1 MPTTIGESP
10 VVKEIIIL
18 RETGI
23 PLYHYS
29 VSGEKKLDEL
39 VAGFLSALGGFVEQV
54 SEQQIKVMAFATNKF
69 VWEKK
74 GDLFFIA
81 LVQKDDSA
89 EIYRAILQTLSDQF
103 VSKYYTILRQEF
115 INPRQFLEFTDT
127 VELILQKFDG
137 IPGLARRY
145 KTGLLPLH
153 HLRSLKVSLAQ
164 IEAHEEILR
173 GAVVTFDGFI
183 IASNLRAYEMEA
195 LLDRLSNSDF
205 TKEISEPRLVV
216 HTSLE
221 PVTSFYIHPLNE
233 KCVCAFV
240 VRAGKSNEQYQ
251 ELVDPFLKL
260 VKVTDFSEMKKLHPK
275 HKDEYTGFY
284 EHDVLVPTAPITTIL
299 DNAKDIFASMSPES
313 QNMAISVL
321 RTIDGKLTILEIQE
335 KTNCNKEI
343 VTESVAALITKG
355 FVHIAKVF
363 PVMGERDSRFSA
375 YLEVIGIPKKAYD
388 IVDSVWKYCTGGF
401 SIREISEKSGIQAT
415 RIMEVLRTLGNYV
428 TWQYERRMEH
438 DR

>member
-1 MPTTIGESP
+1 L
-10 VVKEIIIL
+10 VKEIIIL
-18 RETGI
+18 RESGI

-81 LVQKDDSA
+81 LVLKEDSG
-89 EIYRAILQTLSDQF
+89 EIYRAILQTLADQF
-103 VSKYYTILRQEF
+103 VSKYYTILRNEV
-115 INPRQFLEFTDT
+115 ISPRQFLEFTDT

-145 KTGLLPLH
+145 KTGLLPLE
-153 HLRSLKVSLAQ
+153 HLRSLKVALAQ
-164 IEAHEEILR
+164 VESHKDILR
-173 GAVVTFDGFI
+173 GSVVTYDGFI
-183 IASNLRAYEMEA
+183 VASNLRAYEMEA
-195 LLDRLSNSDF
+195 LLDQLKNSDF
-205 TKEISEPRLVV
+205 SKEISEPRLVV

-221 PVTSFYIHPLNE
+221 PVTSFYIHPISG
-233 KCVCAFV
+233 KYVCTFV
-240 VRAGKSNEQYQ
+240 VKAGKDNHSYES
-251 ELVDPFLKL
+251 LVKPFLDI
-260 VKVTDFSEMKKLHPK
+260 VKTTDFSEMKKLHPMQME
-275 HKDEYTGFY
+275 EYTGFY
-284 EHDVLVPTAPITTIL
+284 EHDILIPTAPITTIL
-299 DNAKDIFASMSPES
+299 DNAKEIFAGMTGET
-313 QNMAISVL
+313 QANTISVL
-321 RTIDGKLTILEIQE
+321 KAIDGKNTILEIQE
-335 KTNCNKEI
+335 KTNCSKETI
-343 VTESVAALITKG
+343 TESVAPMITNG
-355 FVHIAKVF
+355 FVHVAKLF
-363 PVMGERDSRFSA
+363 PVMGERDNRFSA

-415 RIMEVLRTLGNYV
+415 RIMEVLRTLGNHV
-428 TWQYERRMEH
+428 TWQHERRMEH